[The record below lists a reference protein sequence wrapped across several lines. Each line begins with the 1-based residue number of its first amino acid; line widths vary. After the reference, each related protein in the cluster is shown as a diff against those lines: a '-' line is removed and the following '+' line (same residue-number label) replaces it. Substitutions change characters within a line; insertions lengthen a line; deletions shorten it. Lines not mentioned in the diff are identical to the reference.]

1 MAAKMLL
8 RGALTTASCL
18 TRFHNRSGGAPG
30 LEARRMVA
38 ACSNSHDSHISHIS
52 HISHQ
57 SSVISQ
63 INCNRQTAA
72 FCRCELIHTL
82 LKASYRINK
91 QHAVAGNAFNAVCAA
106 I

>member
-1 MAAKMLL
+1 
-8 RGALTTASCL
+8 LTTASCL

-38 ACSNSHDSHISHIS
+38 ACSNSQSY
-52 HISHQ
+52 Q

-82 LKASYRINK
+82 LTASYKINK